1 MLYYKDIS
9 IVLYFHKEIESTGY
23 SMEGIEKLLI
33 LKNNKDAEIRV
44 LKLLPLHFTIDQR
57 YTKEYIKQ

>member
-1 MLYYKDIS
+1 
-9 IVLYFHKEIESTGY
+9 
-23 SMEGIEKLLI
+23 MEGIEKLLI